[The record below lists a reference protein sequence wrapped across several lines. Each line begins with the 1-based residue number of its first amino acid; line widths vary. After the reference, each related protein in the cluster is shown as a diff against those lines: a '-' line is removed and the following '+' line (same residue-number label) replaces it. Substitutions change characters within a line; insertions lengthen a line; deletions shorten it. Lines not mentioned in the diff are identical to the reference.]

1 MRYFDYTATTPI
13 DKEVLETYIKVQN
26 SYFANTS
33 SLHSLGQKS
42 NALFE
47 QASAEIKDL
56 LGLKQHNIVYT
67 SNATEA
73 NNLAIYGIVEKHI
86 RGKLIT
92 TKIEHPSVF
101 EVFKNLERK
110 GYDVVYLDVDEKG
123 IIDIKQLQ
131 REIDKNTILVSI
143 MWVNNIVGSIQ
154 PIKEIIKIVSGYPK
168 TKLHVDAVQGIGKI
182 NPDFNF
188 KDIDLF
194 TISAHKIYGPK
205 GIGALIY
212 NQNIDLYKRLYG
224 SSAQYGVKP
233 GTIDVALVVSLCKAL
248 KKYLPLTEEHYQY
261 VLSLNRRFRSKL
273 ENQEG
278 IIFNSCL
285 KASPYIINL
294 SLPHINGETIVHI
307 LEEKE
312 IYLSTGSACSSKL
325 KKPEKTIYNMTK
337 SELLAT
343 TTIRIGLSHL
353 LSQTDIDD
361 LAQEIGEIANVWF
374 NYG

>member
-56 LGLKQHNIVYT
+56 FGLKQHNIVYT

-233 GTIDVALVVSLCKAL
+233 GTIDLALVVSLCKAL

-285 KASPYIINL
+285 EASPYIINL

-361 LAQEIGEIANVWF
+361 LAQEIGEIANV
-374 NYG
+374 